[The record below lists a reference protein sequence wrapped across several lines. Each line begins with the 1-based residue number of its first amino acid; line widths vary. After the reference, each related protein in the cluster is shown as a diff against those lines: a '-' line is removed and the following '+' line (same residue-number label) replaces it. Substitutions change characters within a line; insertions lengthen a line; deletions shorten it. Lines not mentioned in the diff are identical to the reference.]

1 MMLAGSVRKEAS
13 SERSVSWFSAARS
26 LARRLEQPRHGTLG
40 PSLYLLLESKTRSGE
55 PKRIRFGAEVL
66 VYA

>member
-1 MMLAGSVRKEAS
+1 MLAGSVRKEAS

-40 PSLYLLLESKTRSGE
+40 PSLYRLLEKSKTRSGE

-66 VYA
+66 YA